1 MATATVRLLDLWKQ
15 EKGLESD
22 YAAAQAL
29 GVTRGSPS
37 NWRHGRS
44 HAAPALVTRM
54 ATDIAQDAGAWLA
67 LVESERA
74 STAADRKAWATL
86 ARRLGA
92 AATVAAVALFTT
104 PLATVHARSGKAEP
118 LSEVCIMRS
127 VRRWLRAALS
137 RSRPGWTHGPATVLA

>member
-1 MATATVRLLDLWKQ
+1 VATATVRLLDLWKH

-54 ATDIAQDAGAWLA
+54 AVDLGQDAGAWLA

-74 STAADRKAWATL
+74 STAEDRKAWASL

-92 AATVAAVALFTT
+92 VATVAAVALFAT
-104 PLATVHARSGKAEP
+104 PLATVKAASQTAETSG
-118 LSEVCIMRS
+118 LHIM
-127 VRRWLRAALS
+127 
-137 RSRPGWTHGPATVLA
+137 

>member
-22 YAAAQAL
+22 YAAAQTL

-44 HAAPALVTRM
+44 HAAPALVQRM
-54 ATDIAQDAGAWLA
+54 ASDIGQDAGAWLA

-74 STAADRKAWATL
+74 TTAADRKAWASL
-86 ARRLGA
+86 ARQLGA
-92 AATVAAVALFTT
+92 AATVAAVALIAT
-104 PLATVHARSGKAEP
+104 PLATVKAQGVDAERSTAI
-118 LSEVCIMRS
+118 CIMRS
-127 VRRWLRAALS
+127 VRRWLRAAFS
-137 RSRPGWTHGPATVLA
+137 RSRPGWIHGPAAVLA